1 MKILKPTIL
10 IIVGISGDLAKRK
23 LLPAISQMAAA
34 GVLPDD
40 FKILGITRQTNIDLE
55 KLFTFSQDTEYLKN
69 NLELFSM
76 DLLSPADYEN
86 LALKLKNLQQ
96 NFSAPAQYLFYLSI
110 PPQVSR
116 PIIELIG
123 KSSLVKYPDLKLL
136 LEKPFGVDLD
146 SATELADHIDQYF
159 TKDQV
164 YRIDHYLAKETVQN
178 LLVFREDNSLFKQTW
193 NQKFISKIEIIAS
206 ESIGIAGRADFY
218 EQTGALRDLVQ
229 SHLLQLA
236 ALALMDSCSDNCLG
250 DVPACRLKAL
260 QNLYIST
267 AEPIIN
273 YVKRG
278 QYVGYQDEVGNTSS
292 AVETFVSL
300 TLFSKDLKWAGVPII
315 LSTGKALSEKFTGI
329 KISYKKDKDN
339 EANELIL
346 KLQPDEGVELG
357 LWTKS
362 PGYEYEVIKKSLKF
376 NFAEHYLKLPEAYEQ
391 VLFNAINSDHSLFT
405 SSGEVL
411 ETWRILNVIQ
421 KAWEMSADDLIYYQ
435 PGSDISQV
443 LNL

>member
-1 MKILKPTIL
+1 MKIIKPTIL
-10 IIVGISGDLAKRK
+10 VIVGISGDLAKRK
-23 LLPAISQMAAA
+23 LLPAISQMSIA
-34 GVLPDD
+34 GVLPTD
-40 FKILGITRQTNIDLE
+40 FKILGITRQTDIDIPGLFAFAEDSKYLE
-55 KLFTFSQDTEYLKN
+55 A
-69 NLELFSM
+69 NLDLFSM
-76 DLLSPADYEN
+76 DLLLLEDYEK
-86 LALKLKNLQQ
+86 LALKLQETEK

-116 PIIELIG
+116 PIIESIG
-123 KSSLVKYPDLKLL
+123 KSSLAKKADLKLL

-146 SATELADHIDQYF
+146 SATELASHIDKYF
-159 TKDQV
+159 KADQV

-178 LLVFREDNSLFKQTW
+178 LLVFRADNSLFKQTW
-193 NQKFISKIEIIAS
+193 NQKFISRIEIIAS
-206 ESIGIAGRADFY
+206 ESLGIEGRADFY

-236 ALALMDSCSDNCLG
+236 ALTLMDSCSDNCLG

-260 QNLYIST
+260 KNLYLPT
-267 AEPIIN
+267 DKPLTD

-278 QYVGYQDEVGNTSS
+278 QYVGYQDEVKNSGS
-292 AVETFVSL
+292 AVETFVSV
-300 TLFSKDLKWAGVPII
+300 TLSSKDPNWAGVPIV
-315 LSTGKALSEKFTGI
+315 LSTGKALAEKFTGI

-362 PGYEYEVIKKSLKF
+362 PGYEYEVIKKSLRF

-405 SSGEVL
+405 SSAEVL

-421 KAWEMSADDLIYYQ
+421 TAWEMSADDLIYYQ
-435 PGSDISQV
+435 SGSDISQV